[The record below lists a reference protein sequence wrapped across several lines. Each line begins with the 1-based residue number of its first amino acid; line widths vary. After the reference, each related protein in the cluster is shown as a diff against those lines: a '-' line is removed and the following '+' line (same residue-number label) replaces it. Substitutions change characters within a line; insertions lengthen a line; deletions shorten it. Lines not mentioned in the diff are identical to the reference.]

1 MLIDLVRFTL
11 PHRPASDGEEA
22 ASAEEHEV
30 CMADGL
36 GGFELESVIGGEV
49 ASNGGVARIEVVWK
63 SKLGMEP
70 LRIDY
75 ELQPPN
81 GEAGEA
87 RHTANLPEGL
97 TLARVLERTRP
108 VARVNSGTRFERE
121 IYR

>member
-11 PHRPASDGEEA
+11 PHGPASEGEEA
-22 ASAEEHEV
+22 ASAEV

-36 GGFELESVIGGEV
+36 GGFELESIIDGEV